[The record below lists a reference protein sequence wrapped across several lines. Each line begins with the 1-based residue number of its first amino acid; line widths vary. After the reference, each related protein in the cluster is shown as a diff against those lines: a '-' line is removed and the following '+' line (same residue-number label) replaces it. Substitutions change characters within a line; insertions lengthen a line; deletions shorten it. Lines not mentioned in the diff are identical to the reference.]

1 MEVDM
6 HGFDCLATPL
16 SLSPISR
23 HPTSSPSMLTP
34 EVVTQAEVKQAV
46 VTPKPLFQTPVEKPA
61 KKFKRKRVA
70 KYRLVQVKE

>member
-1 MEVDM
+1 
-6 HGFDCLATPL
+6 
-16 SLSPISR
+16 
-23 HPTSSPSMLTP
+23 MLTP
-34 EVVTQAEVKQAV
+34 EVVKQYESKQAV